1 MTANDQAGAGQS
13 DLATISEAAA
23 RLGKSERTIRRMI
36 KAGKLNT
43 VDIGGQT
50 CIQMGG
56 ISAQDKVT
64 GTGVQMTAPAGQTDR
79 HMFTAEAE
87 ALRDIVRRQDSEI
100 SYLRGELTAI
110 RSTLET
116 VTRMLPPPKSTENAR
131 LWSGAPAWIWVLVA
145 TIVLAAGVGGY
156 WLWLT
161 R

>member
-1 MTANDQAGAGQS
+1 MTANDRTGAGQS
-13 DLATISEAAA
+13 DLATIAEAAA
-23 RLGKSERTIRRMI
+23 RLGKSERTIRRMV

-50 CIQMGG
+50 CIQMEG
-56 ISAQDKVT
+56 IGTPDKVT
-64 GTGVQMTAPAGQTDR
+64 GTGVQMTAPAGQNDR
-79 HMFTAEAE
+79 HMSTAEAE

-116 VTRMLPPPKSTENAR
+116 VTRMLPPPKNTDNAR
-131 LWSGAPAWIWVLVA
+131 LWGGAPAWIWVLVA
-145 TIVLAAGVGGY
+145 AIVLAAGVGGY